1 MTIDNTV
8 RTGDKDKDAYI
19 EALEKEIESFNAN
32 NSRKLIRSIDLMAG
46 KISSDLD
53 LIATDQKYADGNEVE
68 LSNKI
73 VDTFLKMVEK
83 CDKIRNFIQ
92 VAEAINRGEVPAA
105 VTTTKTITEVTE
117 TTEEEPKMNFFEATQ
132 AEIRKTKQKNG
143 KQT

>member
-92 VAEAINRGEVPAA
+92 VAEAINRGDVPAA

-117 TTEEEPKMNFFEATQ
+117 TTEEEPKVNFFEATQ
-132 AEIRKTKQKNG
+132 AEVRKTKQKNG
-143 KQT
+143 KQS